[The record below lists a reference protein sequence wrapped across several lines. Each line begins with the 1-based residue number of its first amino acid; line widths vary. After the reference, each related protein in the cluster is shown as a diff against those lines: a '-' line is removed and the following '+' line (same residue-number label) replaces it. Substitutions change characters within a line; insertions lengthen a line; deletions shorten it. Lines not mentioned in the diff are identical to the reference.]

1 MAKEQTTA
9 PAAGKR
15 RATIRMYRL
24 GVGDC
29 FLVSFPRAGQDDFR
43 ILIDC
48 GVHQAQTGGSQR
60 IKDTVQDLKKT
71 NQTARSTWWS
81 ERTSTRTIFRDF
93 PRSRKCWVRLA
104 RVRSGRRGPKTPT
117 MRSPKACGRERT
129 RR

>member
-1 MAKEQTTA
+1 MANEQTTA

-60 IKDTVQDLKKT
+60 IKDTVQDLKN
-71 NQTARSTWWS
+71 NQRQ
-81 ERTSTRTIFRDF
+81 D
-93 PRSRKCWVRLA
+93 
-104 RVRSGRRGPKTPT
+104 RRG
-117 MRSPKACGRERT
+117 GRNT
-129 RR
+129 RASGPPFGISRGPESAR